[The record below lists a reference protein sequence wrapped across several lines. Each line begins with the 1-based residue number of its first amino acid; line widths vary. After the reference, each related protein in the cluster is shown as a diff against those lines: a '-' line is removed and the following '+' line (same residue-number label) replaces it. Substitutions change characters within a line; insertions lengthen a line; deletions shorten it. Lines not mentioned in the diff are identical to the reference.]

1 MGDQNDCLVR
11 SALAGIFDFSRLSAM
26 SQADLTRA
34 FKSKGT
40 LWAMGP
46 SVAFPA
52 VSQNDAMDDD
62 TLVSSALVRIFDF
75 RRLSAMSQADLIR
88 AFTHEATRYEH
99 PEGLSTSIKN
109 PSETISLVEKS
120 TGFIL

>member
-1 MGDQNDCLVR
+1 M
-11 SALAGIFDFSRLSAM
+11 AGIFDLSRLSAM
-26 SQADLTRA
+26 SQADLTHA

-46 SVAFPA
+46 WVAFPA
-52 VSQNDAMDDD
+52 VPQNDAMDND
-62 TLVSSALVRIFDF
+62 TLVRSALVRISDF

-88 AFTHEATRYEH
+88 AFTYEATRYEH
-99 PEGLSTSIKN
+99 AEGLSTSIKN

-120 TGFIL
+120 TGFLFYAYVF